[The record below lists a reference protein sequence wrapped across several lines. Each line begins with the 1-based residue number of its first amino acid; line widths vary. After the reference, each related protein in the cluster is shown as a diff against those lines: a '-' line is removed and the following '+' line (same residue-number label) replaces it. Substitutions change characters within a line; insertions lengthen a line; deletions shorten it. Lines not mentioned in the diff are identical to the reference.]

1 MNGSLQKKGN
11 IYYAVIGEK
20 DANGKWKY
28 KWINTKKEKRGE
40 AAKILRDILTQK
52 ENDTYIN
59 PSKVLFSD
67 FLIDWFDNT
76 EKNQIEITTQDGYTT
91 NIKTHIAPYFKEK
104 GIKLQE
110 LKAIHLQKYFD
121 EKYKSG
127 RVDGKG
133 GLSANFL
140 KKHYSNI
147 KRALDYA
154 VRMEMIST
162 NPIKNVTLPKLEKYT
177 AQYYSVEKLE
187 TLLEITKKTNIEA
200 AVFLTVHYG
209 FRRGEALGLRW
220 KDIDFKEGTLMVCN
234 TRTRV
239 CKDVE
244 KKPKSES
251 SLRTLPLISNVAE
264 YLKALKVK
272 QLEDKLLFGNK
283 YNKNDYVCKYRDG
296 KPVNITT
303 LNHTFKR
310 IITNNNLPPIRFHD
324 LRHSTA
330 SYLLKLGLSL
340 KEIQVWLGHSDIS
353 VTANIYSHIDIE
365 MKKNAAQKI
374 NDLFAKANNL

>member
-11 IYYAVIGEK
+11 VYYAVIGEK
-20 DANGKWKY
+20 DACGMWKY
-28 KWINTKKEKRGE
+28 KWINTKCEEKGE
-40 AAKILRDILTQK
+40 AAKVLREILTQK
-52 ENDTYIN
+52 ENETYIN
-59 PSKVLFSD
+59 PSKITFSD
-67 FLIDWFDNT
+67 FMLDWLDNT
-76 EKNQIEITTQDGYTT
+76 IKNQIEVTTWDGYTT
-91 NIKTHIAPYFKEK
+91 NIKTHISPYFKEK

-110 LKAIHLQKYFD
+110 LKPIHLQKYFD
-121 EKYKSG
+121 DKYKSG

-140 KKHYSNI
+140 KKHHANI
-147 KRALDYA
+147 KKALDYA
-154 VRMEMIST
+154 VKMDLISS
-162 NPIKNVTLPKLEKYT
+162 NPIKNVTLPKLVKYS
-177 AQYYSVEKLE
+177 AQYYTVEKLE
-187 TLLEITKKTNIEA
+187 ALLEKTKGTSIET

-220 KDIDFKEGTLMVCN
+220 KDIDFKEETLTVCN

-239 CKDVE
+239 CTDVE

-251 SLRTLPLISNVAE
+251 SLRVLPLIPKVAE
-264 YLKALKVK
+264 YLKTLKVK

-283 YNKNDYVCKYRDG
+283 YSKNDYVCKYTDG
-296 KPVNITT
+296 RPVNITT

-310 IITNNNLPPIRFHD
+310 IITNNDLPPIRFHD

-374 NDLFAKANNL
+374 NQLFGKAENL